1 VARRNDALEICL
13 INPRGRGTW
22 ALPKGWIEP
31 GETPETAAL
40 REVREETGL
49 DGVIED
55 ELGTI
60 EYWFY
65 SREEEV
71 RVHKTVHFFL
81 MRYTGGDTADH
92 DHEVSEARDHPLV
105 QLVLVAQV
113 GPVDVR
119 LERGA
124 QREWE
129 AARLF
134 EWQPDKEAR
143 LLGSMG
149 HSHL

>member
-1 VARRNDALEICL
+1 MSTEVRHRTSSGGVVVRRDGGLELCL
-13 INPRGRGTW
+13 INPKGRGAW

-31 GETPETAAL
+31 GETPEIAAL

-65 SREEEV
+65 SRQDAV

-81 MRYTGGDTADH
+81 VQYTGGDTADH
-92 DHEVSEARDHPLV
+92 DHEVSEARWL
-105 QLVLVAQV
+105 
-113 GPVDVR
+113 PVERALDLMTYPNEREIVR
-119 LERGA
+119 RALAILENRT
-124 QREWE
+124 
-129 AARLF
+129 
-134 EWQPDKEAR
+134 
-143 LLGSMG
+143 
-149 HSHL
+149 

>member
-1 VARRNDALEICL
+1 VRRDDGLELCL

-31 GETPETAAL
+31 GETPEAAAL

-55 ELGTI
+55 KLGTI

-71 RVHKTVHFFL
+71 RVHKTVHFYL
-81 MRYTGGDTADH
+81 VQYTGGDTADH
-92 DHEVSEARDHPLV
+92 DHEVAEARWHPVERAL
-105 QLVLVAQV
+105 
-113 GPVDVR
+113 DVMTYPN
-119 LERGA
+119 EREIVRRA
-124 QREWE
+124 LTILADRT
-129 AARLF
+129 
-134 EWQPDKEAR
+134 
-143 LLGSMG
+143 
-149 HSHL
+149 